1 MASNFHDA
9 LDPLDL
15 EILERALDG
24 ALETLKEDEAPA
36 DLDSDEALKGELRQ
50 ELVEIARL
58 HGVNDP
64 ETLRDILL
72 VGLAEIGDDGSA
84 KPLQVGPWGL
94 IIPA

>member
-9 LDPLDL
+9 LDPLDH
-15 EILERALDG
+15 EIVERALDG
-24 ALETLKEDEAPA
+24 ALATLKEDQAPA
-36 DLDSDEALKGELRQ
+36 DLDSDEALEAALRQ

-72 VGLAEIGDDGSA
+72 VGISN
-84 KPLQVGPWGL
+84 KQK
-94 IIPA
+94 